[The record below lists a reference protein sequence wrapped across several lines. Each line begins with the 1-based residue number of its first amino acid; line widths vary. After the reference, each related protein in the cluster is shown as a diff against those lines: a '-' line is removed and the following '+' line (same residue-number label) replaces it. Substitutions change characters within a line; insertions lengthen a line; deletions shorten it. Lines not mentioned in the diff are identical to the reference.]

1 MTEPLKGSNQKQ
13 NSNPSR
19 ISSAFRPLTAEEKA
33 ELRRDME
40 ESSAWA
46 KVELKRR
53 RVAKI

>member
-1 MTEPLKGSNQKQ
+1 MTEPLKDSNQKQ